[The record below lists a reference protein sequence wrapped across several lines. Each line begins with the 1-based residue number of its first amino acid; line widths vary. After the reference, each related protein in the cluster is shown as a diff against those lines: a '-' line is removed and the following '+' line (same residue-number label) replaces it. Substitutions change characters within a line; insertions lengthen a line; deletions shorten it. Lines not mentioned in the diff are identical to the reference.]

1 MCVPSMVSLVCLVI
15 EKLPYFQKFDIV
27 KAVTTATGKAL
38 HCTYGSPSVTFVAGK
53 TKITEQRTLQKYA
66 NYKKNNIM
74 LSNRSN
80 YDKINK
86 KKELHADQN
95 INRMLEKITL

>member
-1 MCVPSMVSLVCLVI
+1 
-15 EKLPYFQKFDIV
+15 
-27 KAVTTATGKAL
+27 
-38 HCTYGSPSVTFVAGK
+38 
-53 TKITEQRTLQKYA
+53 
-66 NYKKNNIM
+66 M